1 MVARVTRPR
10 LSPPDR
16 GGSVSTPKSD
26 IARAADGIAGELEDL
41 SRKIHDTPELGYQE
55 VKAGGWLSGF
65 LEGKGF
71 HVERG
76 VGGVPTAFRATLAGA
91 GEGPTV
97 AIMCEYDALPTIGH
111 ACGHNIIATAGA
123 GAGAALAAVRSRLP
137 AGRVQVIGTPA
148 EEGGG
153 GKVKLLRSGVFE
165 TVDCA
170 MMIHGFDRTLLHQDL
185 LGIVRADFEYAG
197 KAAHA
202 AADPWEGVNALDAC
216 IQTFNAVSMLR
227 QQVRPDC
234 RIHGIIANGGA
245 AANIIPEYAKATFY
259 VRAPRIDTM
268 WELYRRVVACAEGAA
283 RATGAKL
290 TVAQNEMVYEPLK
303 RNQTLLDLFAANM
316 RVAGLVEGEPIPD
329 RLGSSDV
336 GNVSQV
342 LPTIQPMVA
351 IAPTGMAI
359 HSRDFVDAAV
369 KPLAHAGMLAAA
381 KTMAMTTYDLLA
393 DPGRVRAA
401 KEEFARG

>member
-1 MVARVTRPR
+1 MQA
-10 LSPPDR
+10 S
-16 GGSVSTPKSD
+16 
-26 IARAADGIAGELEDL
+26 
-41 SRKIHDTPELGYQE
+41 
-55 VKAGGWLSGF
+55 GWLCGF
-65 LEGKGF
+65 LEAKGF
-71 HVERG
+71 QVERG
-76 VGGVPTAFRATLAGA
+76 VGGVPTAFRATVKGA
-91 GEGPTV
+91 GDGPTV
-97 AIMCEYDALPTIGH
+97 AIMCEYDALPVIGH
-111 ACGHNIIATAGA
+111 ACGHNIIATSGA
-123 GAGAALAAVRSRLP
+123 GAGAALAAVRARLP

-153 GKVKLLRSGVFE
+153 GKVKLIRAGVFE
-165 TVDCA
+165 GVDCA
-170 MMIHGFDRTLLHQDL
+170 MMIHGFDRTILHQDL
-185 LGIVRADFEYAG
+185 LGIVRTDFEYAG

-202 AADPWEGVNALDAC
+202 AADPWVGVNALDAC

-234 RIHGIIANGGA
+234 RIHGIIVNGGA

-268 WELYRRVVACAEGAA
+268 WELHRRVIACAEGAA
-283 RATGAKL
+283 RATGATL
-290 TVAQNEMVYEPLK
+290 TVTQHEMVYEPLK

-316 RVAGLVEGEPIPD
+316 RGAGLVEGEAVPD

-359 HSRDFVDAAV
+359 HTRDFVAAAV
-369 KPLAHAGMLAAA
+369 QPLAHAGMLAAA
-381 KTMAMTTYDLLA
+381 KTMALTTYDLLA
-393 DPGRVRAA
+393 DPARVRAA

>member
-1 MVARVTRPR
+1 M
-10 LSPPDR
+10 SP
-16 GGSVSTPKSD
+16 VKTE
-26 IARAADGIAGELEDL
+26 IQCAVDGLAGELEAL
-41 SRKIHDTPELGYQE
+41 SRKIHDHPELGYQE
-55 VKAGGWLSGF
+55 VQAAGWLSAF
-65 LEGKGF
+65 LETKGF

-76 VGGVPTAFRATLAGA
+76 VGGVPTAFRATINGA
-91 GEGPTV
+91 GDGPTV
-97 AIMCEYDALPTIGH
+97 AIMCEYDALPSIGH

-123 GAGAALAAVRSRLP
+123 GAGAGLAAVRSRLP

-153 GKVKLLRSGVFE
+153 GKIKLIRAGVFE
-165 TVDCA
+165 GVDCA

-185 LGIVRADFEYAG
+185 LGIVRTDFEYAG
-197 KAAHA
+197 RAAHA
-202 AADPWEGVNALDAC
+202 AADPWVGVNALDAC

-234 RIHGIIANGGA
+234 RIHGIIVNGGA

-259 VRAPRIDTM
+259 VRAPRIDAM
-268 WELYRRVVACAEGAA
+268 WELHRRVVACAEGAA
-283 RATGAKL
+283 RATGVAV
-290 TVAQNEMVYEPLK
+290 TVTLQEMVYEPLK

-316 RVAGLVEGEPIPD
+316 REPGLVEGEPIPD

-342 LPTIQPMVA
+342 LPTIQPMIA

-359 HSRDFVDAAV
+359 HTRGFVAAAV
-369 KPLAHAGMLAAA
+369 QPLAHAGMVAAA

-393 DPGRVRAA
+393 DPARVRAA
-401 KEEFARG
+401 REEFARG

>member
-1 MVARVTRPR
+1 VSPVKTAIQRAVDELAGDLER
-10 LSPPDR
+10 LSR
-16 GGSVSTPKSD
+16 Q
-26 IARAADGIAGELEDL
+26 
-41 SRKIHDTPELGYQE
+41 IHDHPELGYQE
-55 VKAGGWLSGF
+55 VQAAGWLCAF
-65 LEGKGF
+65 LEAKGL

-76 VGGVPTAFRATLAGA
+76 VGGVPTAFRATVNGA
-91 GEGPTV
+91 GDGPTV
-97 AIMCEYDALPTIGH
+97 AIMCEYDALPGIGH
-111 ACGHNIIATAGA
+111 ACGHNIIATSGA
-123 GAGAALAAVRSRLP
+123 GAGAALAAIRSRLP

-153 GKVKLLRSGVFE
+153 GKIKLIRAGVFE
-165 TVDCA
+165 GVDCA
-170 MMIHGFDRTLLHQDL
+170 MMIHGFDRTILHQDL
-185 LGIVRADFEYAG
+185 LGIVRTDFEYG
-197 KAAHA
+197 GRAAHA
-202 AADPWEGVNALDAC
+202 AADPWAGVNALDAC

-234 RIHGIIANGGA
+234 RIHGIIVNGGA

-268 WELYRRVVACAEGAA
+268 WELHRRVVVCAEGAA
-283 RATGAKL
+283 RATGATL
-290 TVAQNEMVYEPLK
+290 TVTQQEMVYEPLK
-303 RNQTLLDLFAANM
+303 RNQTLLDLFAGNM
-316 RVAGLVEGEPIPD
+316 SEAGLVEGEPIPD

-359 HSRDFVDAAV
+359 HTRDFADAAI
-369 KPLAHAGMLAAA
+369 KPLAHSGMLAAA

-393 DPGRVRAA
+393 DPARVRAA
-401 KEEFARG
+401 RAEFARG

>member
-1 MVARVTRPR
+1 
-10 LSPPDR
+10 
-16 GGSVSTPKSD
+16 VSTIKAD
-26 IARAADGIAGELEDL
+26 IQHALDGLAGELETL
-41 SRKIHDTPELGYQE
+41 SRQIHDHPELGYQE
-55 VKAGGWLSGF
+55 VQACAWLSAF
-65 LEGKGF
+65 LETKGF
-71 HVERG
+71 RVERG
-76 VGGVPTAFRATLAGA
+76 VGGVPTAFRATIAGS
-91 GEGPTV
+91 GDGPTV
-97 AIMCEYDALPTIGH
+97 AIMCEYDALPSIGH

-123 GAGAALAAVRSRLP
+123 GAGVGLAAVRARLP
-137 AGRVQVIGTPA
+137 RGQVQVIGTPA

-153 GKVKLLRSGVFE
+153 GKVRLLRAGVFE
-165 TVDCA
+165 GVDCA
-170 MMIHGFDRTLLHQDL
+170 MMIHGFDRTILHQDL
-185 LGIVRADFEYAG
+185 LGIVRVDFEYAG

-202 AADPWEGVNALDAC
+202 AADPWAGVNALDAC

-227 QQVRPDC
+227 QQVRSDC
-234 RIHGIIANGGA
+234 RIHGIIVNGGA

-283 RATGAKL
+283 RATGATL
-290 TVAQNEMVYEPLK
+290 TVTQNEMVYEPLK
-303 RNQTLLDLFAANM
+303 RNQVLLDLFRTNM
-316 RVAGLVEGEPIPD
+316 RDAGLAEGEPVPD

-359 HSRDFVDAAV
+359 HTREFVDAAI

-381 KTMAMTTYDLLA
+381 KTMAMTAYDLLA
-393 DPGRVRAA
+393 DPARVRAA
-401 KEEFARG
+401 QAEFARG

>member
-1 MVARVTRPR
+1 
-10 LSPPDR
+10 
-16 GGSVSTPKSD
+16 VSTVKTD
-26 IARAADGIAGELEDL
+26 IQHAADGLAGELETL
-41 SRKIHDTPELGYQE
+41 SRKIHDHPELGYQE
-55 VKAGGWLSGF
+55 VQACGWLCEF
-65 LEGKGF
+65 LESKGF

-76 VGGVPTAFRATLAGA
+76 VGGVPTAFRATVKGA
-91 GEGPTV
+91 GDGPTV
-97 AIMCEYDALPTIGH
+97 AIMCEYDALPSIGH
-111 ACGHNIIATAGA
+111 ACGHNIIATSGA
-123 GAGAALAAVRSRLP
+123 GAGAALAAVRAKLP
-137 AGRVQVIGTPA
+137 AGRIQVIGTPA

-153 GKVKLLRSGVFE
+153 GKVKLIRAGVFQG
-165 TVDCA
+165 VDCA
-170 MMIHGFDRTLLHQDL
+170 MMIHGFDRTILHQDL
-185 LGIVRADFEYAG
+185 LGIVRTDFEYAG

-202 AADPWEGVNALDAC
+202 AADPWVGVNALDAC

-234 RIHGIIANGGA
+234 RIHGIIVNGGA

-268 WELYRRVVACAEGAA
+268 WELHRRVVACAEGAA
-283 RATGAKL
+283 RAAGAKL
-290 TVAQNEMVYEPLK
+290 TVTQQEMVYEPLK

-316 RVAGLVEGEPIPD
+316 RGAGLVEGEAVPD

-351 IAPTGMAI
+351 SAPTGMAI
-359 HSRDFVDAAV
+359 HTRDFVDAAV
-369 KPLAHAGMLAAA
+369 QHLAHAGMLAAA
-381 KTMAMTTYDLLA
+381 KTMAMTAYDLLA
-393 DPGRVRAA
+393 DPARVRAA

>member
-1 MVARVTRPR
+1 M
-10 LSPPDR
+10 S
-16 GGSVSTPKSD
+16 SVKTD
-26 IARAADGIAGELEDL
+26 IQHALDGLAGELEGL
-41 SRKIHDTPELGYQE
+41 SRKIHGHPELGYQE
-55 VKAGGWLSGF
+55 VQASGWLCGF
-65 LEGKGF
+65 LEAKGF
-71 HVERG
+71 EVERG
-76 VGGVPTAFRATLAGA
+76 VGGVPTAFRATVKGA
-91 GEGPTV
+91 GDGPTV

-111 ACGHNIIATAGA
+111 ACGHNIIATSGA

-153 GKVKLLRSGVFE
+153 GKVKLLRAGVFE
-165 TVDCA
+165 GVDCA
-170 MMIHGFDRTLLHQDL
+170 MMIHGFDRTILHQDL
-185 LGIVRADFEYAG
+185 LGIVRTDFEYAG

-202 AADPWEGVNALDAC
+202 ATDPWAGINALDAC

-234 RIHGIIANGGA
+234 RIHGIIVNGGA

-268 WELYRRVVACAEGAA
+268 WELHRRVLACAEGAA
-283 RATGAKL
+283 RATGATL
-290 TVAQNEMVYEPLK
+290 TATQHEMVYEPLK

-316 RVAGLVEGEPIPD
+316 RGAGLVEGEAVPD

-336 GNVSQV
+336 GNVSQA
-342 LPTIQPMVA
+342 LPAIQPMVA

-359 HSRDFVDAAV
+359 HTRDFADAAI

-381 KTMAMTTYDLLA
+381 KTMALTTYDLLA
-393 DPGRVRAA
+393 DPARVRAA